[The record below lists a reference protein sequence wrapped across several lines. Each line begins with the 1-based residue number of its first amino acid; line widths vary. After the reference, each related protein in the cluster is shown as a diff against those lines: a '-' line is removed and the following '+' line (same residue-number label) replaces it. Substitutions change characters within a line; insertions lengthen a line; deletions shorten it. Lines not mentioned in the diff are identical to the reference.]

1 MRSRI
6 LDACE
11 ALANLIALCSHIR
24 ERMTDK
30 DEHDEEYDKLDTMYQ
45 VILLERRTLQ
55 AKIEE
60 AIDKSNWHYHCI
72 LKHALAYYIYSSEL
86 EDADNNMFNWLM
98 DSWSDVLNYALSLMA
113 KEEVTLCSRCL
124 ADKILD
130 NNKEE

>member
-1 MRSRI
+1 MRSWI

-11 ALANLIALCSHIR
+11 ALANLIALCSHVR
-24 ERMTDK
+24 ELLANKET
-30 DEHDEEYDKLDTMYQ
+30 HDEEYEHLDTYYQ
-45 VILLERRTLQ
+45 VLLLERRTLQ

-60 AIDKSNWHYHCI
+60 AIDKTDWHYHCI

-86 EDADNNMFNWLM
+86 EDADKSMFNWLM
-98 DSWSDVLNYALSLMA
+98 GSWSDILNYAISLMA

-130 NNKEE
+130 NNEEK